1 LVEHSEHLIGW
12 WDIAHIVPIVD
23 EAHNALFVDD
33 QLGRHAAE
41 FEDLD
46 LLTEQFKNCV
56 AGVGQTNEVKIFFLP
71 ILLKCRSIFGTH
83 HHDQGISRFEGLRR
97 LTQLRH
103 VLAAKGS
110 SKAAI
115 EDQQQVI
122 AALIAELKG
131 IPIRIGKLKVRRR
144 GVDLNFWHRLIITI
158 IPV

>member
-1 LVEHSEHLIGW
+1 M
-12 WDIAHIVPIVD
+12 
-23 EAHNALFVDD
+23 
-33 QLGRHAAE
+33 
-41 FEDLD
+41 
-46 LLTEQFKNCV
+46 
-56 AGVGQTNEVKIFFLP
+56 AGVGQADKIQLFFLP

-83 HHDQGISRFEGLRR
+83 YNNQGISRFEGLRR

-110 SKAAI
+110 SKAAV

-144 GVDLNFWHRLIITI
+144 GVDLNFWHHLSITI